1 MRSVGR
7 SRCGFAQRKLLH
19 LVGFRHHWARIA
31 FQLPSSPLT
40 TQHKSR
46 KAVRVINVKGEEILI
61 SEVQA
66 RLVTK
71 FAELPPQQVSRAVA
85 EAHAR
90 FAQSPVRDFVPLL
103 VERRA
108 GDDLSRQAELAS
120 LTG

>member
-1 MRSVGR
+1 M
-7 SRCGFAQRKLLH
+7 
-19 LVGFRHHWARIA
+19 
-31 FQLPSSPLT
+31 
-40 TQHKSR
+40 
-46 KAVRVINVKGEEILI
+46 RVINVKGEEILI